1 MIVQLYG
8 TRGSIPSPLRTKEY
22 IQKVTQILEIVRDKG
37 PEVLTNIQ
45 KFISNLPTYLSHVVG
60 GNTTCVSVTT
70 SSGKRLVFDCGT
82 GLRILGDEL
91 MRKEFQNG
99 EGKLSLF
106 FSHTHWDHIQGIP
119 FFKPIYIP
127 GNEFHF
133 YSPFPDLQERLEK
146 QHSPEYFPIPFS
158 GLASTKIFTCL
169 NPGETLDLEVDCR
182 ISFYPL
188 KHPGGSYAYRV
199 EEKGKVF
206 IFATDAEFTGE
217 DFDSISEM
225 KPFFENADLLVLDAQ
240 YTLDESFQKFDWGHT
255 SYTMAVNCAV
265 AWNVK
270 TLVLTHHEPVYS
282 DDVLDLILEEAK
294 AHSVSL
300 GNSSMKIELAV
311 EGNVY
316 KLI

>member
-8 TRGSIPSPLRTKEY
+8 TRGSVPSPLRTREY
-22 IQKVTQILEIVRDKG
+22 IQKVTQILELVQKAG
-37 PEVLTNIQ
+37 PDSLIDIQ
-45 KFISNLPTYLSHVVG
+45 KFISKLPPYLTQVVG
-60 GNTTCVSVTT
+60 GNTTCVSVT
-70 SSGKRLVFDCGT
+70 SSNGRRMIFDCGT

-99 EGKLSLF
+99 EGKIALF

-127 GNEFHF
+127 GNELHF
-133 YSPFPDLQERLEK
+133 YSPYPDLKERLEK
-146 QHSPEYFPIPFS
+146 QQSPEFFPIPFS
-158 GLASTKIFTCL
+158 ALASTKLFTCL
-169 NPGETLDLEVDCR
+169 SLGETLDLEGDCKV
-182 ISFYPL
+182 SFYPL
-188 KHPGGSYAYRV
+188 KHPGGSFAYRV
-199 EEKGKVF
+199 DENGKIF

-217 DFDSISEM
+217 DFDSVTEM

-270 TLVLTHHEPVYS
+270 KLVLTHHEPVYA
-282 DDVLDLILEEAK
+282 DDVLDIILEEAR
-294 AHSVSL
+294 AHAVSL
-300 GNSSMKIELAV
+300 GNSSIRIELAV

-316 KLI
+316 KLS